1 MVHVPRSVKTNSKIE
16 VINQAEVAPQPV
28 GIKAPVG
35 ISIFRLL

>member
-1 MVHVPRSVKTNSKIE
+1 MVHVPPSVKTNSKIE

-28 GIKAPVG
+28 GVKAQ